1 MYARSTYMILP
12 LVYYHSSSC
21 AAWLFLFCA
30 MTHSYVFIRNVCKI
44 HTYDEFAYVL
54 WRILLY
60 TMTHSHL
67 CHDSF
72 LCVPWL
78 ILSVEWQCMRDPHT
92 WHDTFLCVPWL
103 ILLCAMTYSLCVPWL
118 IPMCWFTMYA
128 KSTHTHTQPNNRAIL
143 QHTAIHTL
151 QHTATHCNIRQIHTH
166 ALEAIH
172 QGNDSDSATQCNTHT
187 ATHCNTLQDTA
198 TQYAMTAFLWMDTLR
213 NLALTSIQILQ
224 IHMCCSALQCV
235 AVCCRVSRQTP
246 SQLDQLYSTHVTNPP
261 NPSQHYW
268 WWLRVTCHS
277 IRLE

>member
-1 MYARSTYMILP
+1 MYARSTHMMHS
-12 LVYYHSSSC
+12 LVYYDASSYTP
-21 AAWLFLFCA
+21 WLILICA
-30 MTHSYVFIRNVCKI
+30 MTHSCV
-44 HTYDEFAYVL
+44 
-54 WRILLY
+54 
-60 TMTHSHL
+60 

-72 LCVPWL
+72 
-78 ILSVEWQCMRDPHT
+78 LSVEWQCKRDPHT

-172 QGNDSDSATQCNTHT
+172 QGNDSDSATQHNTHT